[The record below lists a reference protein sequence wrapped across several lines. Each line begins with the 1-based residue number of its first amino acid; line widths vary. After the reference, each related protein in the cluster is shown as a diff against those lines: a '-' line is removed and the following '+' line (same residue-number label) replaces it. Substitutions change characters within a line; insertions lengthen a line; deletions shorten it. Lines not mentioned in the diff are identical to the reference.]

1 MSWTKSISKSAKSA
15 SKSASKA
22 AKDTSKAA
30 SKAAKDTGN
39 AIDKGAKDAGNA
51 IEKGANDAANGIID
65 TANDTYNVA
74 TQTYDYAKDFASD
87 TAKRTESIEATVVRN
102 TEELAKTGMDTT
114 TKEFEELSRSVEQV
128 VIAGVEVCY
137 DAALDAYAWL
147 DENICNI
154 ALSSAL
160 AIGVEAYFTPKPDP
174 ADPGTETS
182 TTLSAMAVSI
192 LATAAEEGA
201 KAVVINEMADICV
214 ESFLLIPGVK
224 GQVNKKL
231 LKNVLANSIDMTWSM
246 VTAQALWV
254 TPVGV
259 GIVIGAWI
267 CPIVATMVCT
277 RTIPTGFDEA
287 LEG

>member
-1 MSWTKSISKSAKSA
+1 MGITKSINKTAKGAGKSISKG
-15 SKSASKA
+15 
-22 AKDTSKAA
+22 T
-30 SKAAKDTGN
+30 
-39 AIDKGAKDAGNA
+39 KDAGKTIEKGGSDAGKTIEKGANEA
-51 IEKGANDAANGIID
+51 GKTIEKGANDAANGIID
-65 TANDTYNVA
+65 TANDTYKVA
-74 TQTYDYAKDFASD
+74 TETYDFAKDFASD

-147 DENICNI
+147 DENLCNI

-182 TTLSAMAVSI
+182 TTLSAMALSI

-201 KAVVINEMADICV
+201 KAAVINEMADICV

-246 VTAQALWV
+246 ATAQALWV